1 MHNLAK
7 IKMFRLLLRLTY
19 IPSLVVIYP
28 FVLLKK
34 KNRSHLFFFFDRYS
48 IGGAQ
53 RVHLDILDT
62 VKDIPKQVFF
72 TRRSLNQKLKQA
84 FYEVPNTE
92 IRDIHFWCDNLIF
105 RLFSVHYFAHYL
117 NRHGH
122 ATILSANS
130 TFFYDLL
137 PFLKKK
143 IFCIELLHNFSYGN
157 KGMEF
162 FGLANYEFLDRR
174 MVIDGFTK
182 NNIKAQY
189 KDHQIGDAWFERVEL
204 VEFGVD
210 IPQTLVK
217 DYSSPL
223 KIIYSGRGG
232 PQKRIWLIDQIAS
245 YFIKADMPVSFHFV
259 GPITHELSSFVRSGS
274 ILHGEIADREEL
286 NRIYSEVQVLLM
298 TSAYEGFPVVI
309 KETMAY
315 GCVPV
320 VTALEGNKI
329 HLRDGGN
336 AMLIEEI
343 NDEVKLVGIAKE
355 KIQILLNQRSELE
368 RLSKNAYEYA
378 KSHFTKAVFYK
389 KYKDLLATPKKIE
402 RQWERIARFSLEYG
416 ICYSDFE

>member
-7 IKMFRLLLRLTY
+7 IRMFRLLLRVTY
-19 IPSLVVIYP
+19 IPSLVLIYP
-28 FVLLKK
+28 FVYFKK

-62 VKDIPKQVFF
+62 VKDIPKQVYF
-72 TRRSLNQKLKQA
+72 TRRSLNQKLKQT

-92 IRDIHFWCDNLIF
+92 SRDIHFWCDNLLF

-117 NRHGH
+117 NRHDH
-122 ATILSANS
+122 ATVLSANS

-143 IFCIELLHNFSYGN
+143 IFRIELLHNFSYGN

-182 NNIKAQY
+182 NNIRAQY

-232 PQKRIWLIDQIAS
+232 PQKRVWLIDQIAS
-245 YFIKADMPVSFHFV
+245 YFIKADLPVSFHFV
-259 GPITHELSSFVRSGS
+259 GPITNELSSFVRSGS
-274 ILHGEIADREEL
+274 VVHGEIAEQGKL
-286 NRIYSEVQVLLM
+286 NRIYSEAQVLLM

-320 VTALEGNKI
+320 VTALEGNKT
-329 HLRDGGN
+329 HLAESENGL
-336 AMLIEEI
+336 LIEEI
-343 NDEVKLVGIAKE
+343 NNEVKLVAIAKE
-355 KIQILLNQRSELE
+355 KIQFLLNHHAELE
-368 RLSKNAYEYA
+368 RLSRNAYAYA
-378 KSHFTKAVFYK
+378 KIHFSKEPFILKYRDLLSTYK
-389 KYKDLLATPKKIE
+389 K
-402 RQWERIARFSLEYG
+402 
-416 ICYSDFE
+416 

>member
-7 IKMFRLLLRLTY
+7 IRMFRLLLRVTY
-19 IPSLVVIYP
+19 IPSLLLIYP
-28 FVLLKK
+28 FVYFKK

-92 IRDIHFWCDNLIF
+92 SRDIHFWCDNLLF

-122 ATILSANS
+122 ATVLSANS

-143 IFCIELLHNFSYGN
+143 IFRIELLHNFSYGN

-232 PQKRIWLIDQIAS
+232 PQKRVWLIDQIAS
-245 YFIKADMPVSFHFV
+245 YFIKADLPVSFHFV
-259 GPITHELSSFVRSGS
+259 GPITNELSSFVRSGS
-274 ILHGEIADREEL
+274 VVHGEIAAQGKL
-286 NRIYSEVQVLLM
+286 NRIYSEAQVLLM

-315 GCVPV
+315 GCVPL
-320 VTALEGNKI
+320 VTALEGNKT
-329 HLRDGGN
+329 HLADGEN

-343 NDEVKLVGIAKE
+343 NNEVNLVAIAKE
-355 KIQILLNQRSELE
+355 KIEFLLNHHIELE
-368 RLSKNAYEYA
+368 RLSRNAYAYA
-378 KSHFTKAVFYK
+378 KIHFSKEPFFL
-389 KYKDLLATPKKIE
+389 KYRDLLSTYQK
-402 RQWERIARFSLEYG
+402 
-416 ICYSDFE
+416 